1 LFPVYVRG
9 RSLVPC
15 PPASSR
21 PFTPVTSA
29 VFYLGW
35 GKTGDKWVQFKVL
48 AEEDDC
54 LHNKD
59 LDRVDAVKTC
69 IVDSHGTRLH
79 EHG

>member
-1 LFPVYVRG
+1 
-9 RSLVPC
+9 
-15 PPASSR
+15 
-21 PFTPVTSA
+21 